1 MTTVF
6 LDTET
11 LGLHRS
17 APIWEFAAI
26 RIADDG
32 TEVAREHF
40 QILHNPNLCGIHW
53 PSTLPEEFFADYVDR
68 YDPSTA
74 LEPGEASRRIAAIVD
89 GRATIAG
96 SNPAFD
102 MERITDLLDEHGIE
116 PGWHY
121 HPLDVPTIALG
132 WIAALDGAPSRPW
145 KSDELSRL
153 AGIDPALYTR
163 HTAMGDCV
171 WSLDL
176 YAAVTGGEVW

>member
-11 LGLHRS
+11 LGLPRV

-26 RIADDG
+26 RVDDDG

-40 QILHNPNLCGIHW
+40 QILHNPNLCGTHW
-53 PSTLPEEFFADYVDR
+53 PSTLPDEFFEDYVDR

-74 LEPGEASRRIAAIVD
+74 LEPGEAARRIAAIVD

-96 SNPAFD
+96 SNPGFD
-102 MERITDLLDEHGIE
+102 MERITDLLDEYGLE

-121 HPLDVPTIALG
+121 HPLDVPTIVVG
-132 WIAALDGAPSRPW
+132 WLSARGELMPRPW
-145 KSDELSRL
+145 KSDALSAA
-153 AGIDPALYTR
+153 AGIDPNEFDR
-163 HTAMGDCV
+163 HTALGDVLWARALHGAVV
-171 WSLDL
+171 W
-176 YAAVTGGEVW
+176 A